1 MTQRRDDVLDE
12 AILRRALRL
21 EDDERAPRFDAAAF
35 AAMAEDA
42 VPSPRALV
50 VALVA
55 TAVTGLVATAVWT
68 VALGAGPSVVD
79 GLLGVALDG
88 IIAGATVLAP
98 IAEIAAQPAVP
109 LSLLAALGVAILYE
123 LRERREYT
131 HVHAS

>member
-1 MTQRRDDVLDE
+1 MTDRRDDVLDE
-12 AILRRALRL
+12 TILRRALRL
-21 EDDERAPRFDAAAF
+21 EDDEHGARFDPAAF
-35 AAMAEDA
+35 AAMAQNA
-42 VPSPRALV
+42 APSSRALV

-55 TAVTGLVATAVWT
+55 TAVTGLVATAVWS
-68 VALGAGPSVVD
+68 VALGAGSSVLD
-79 GLLGVALDG
+79 GLLAVALDG
-88 IIAGATVLAP
+88 VIAGATILAP